1 MHRVCVSDP
10 SSSFCIGTNN
20 DSIIVS
26 PWVLLMSAVLL
37 AICVYVALLYLPG
50 AREVKRLE
58 STAKSPIFEQ
68 FGSALT
74 GVGTIR
80 AFDKTDIYIK
90 SMWAKI
96 DDHSTTFWHLWVFN
110 RWMGWRMAFVG
121 GLFSTIVAIVIIL
134 LPEIDAALAGFAL
147 SFALAY
153 GQTVM
158 WTIRHYT
165 NLELNMNVSLVDFS
179 LFKDMR
185 EAREL
190 SKGYGKHYGIS

>member
-1 MHRVCVSDP
+1 
-10 SSSFCIGTNN
+10 
-20 DSIIVS
+20 
-26 PWVLLMSAVLL
+26 MSAVLL

-165 NLELNMNVSLVDFS
+165 NLELNMNVSLDTFS
-179 LFKDMR
+179 LFR
-185 EAREL
+185 ALRVEERL
-190 SKGYGKHYGIS
+190 GKNYAKLLEWRGDGSQQRMPTVGGDG